1 MATPLRAKLQL
12 KYGQTLE
19 VLDAPA
25 DVIPEVADLSGPDTA
40 GVLAFVRSSEDVARH
55 APALARAAAD
65 ADGLAWAAYPKK
77 SSGVETDITR
87 DHGWEALRAEG
98 LQPVRQVAI
107 DDTWSALRFRRS
119 EHTTG

>member
-1 MATPLRAKLQL
+1 VATPLRSNLQL
-12 KYGQTLE
+12 KYGQCLK

-25 DVIPEVADLSGPDTA
+25 DVLPDLTDLSGPEPA
-40 GVLAFVRSSEDVARH
+40 GVLAFVITSADVSKH
-55 APALARAAAD
+55 ADALGEAAAEPS
-65 ADGLAWAAYPKK
+65 GLAWAAYPKK